1 MASLTRAELAHYPG
15 IGPTEQAFAAH
26 AEHRNDHL
34 TPLVPSVVT
43 PDAVRPR
50 PLPRK
55 IDLRPF
61 PGRTRLERAKCYLVA
76 HFVRA
81 ESWSDEALTAMAKEL
96 LRTSEIVR

>member
-15 IGPTEQAFAAH
+15 AGPTEQAFAAH
-26 AEHRNDHL
+26 SERLHDHK
-34 TPLVPSVVT
+34 TPLMPSVVPVEAT
-43 PDAVRPR
+43 RPR
-50 PLPRK
+50 ALPRR

-96 LRTSEIVR
+96 LRSSEIVR

>member
-15 IGPTEQAFAAH
+15 AGPTEQAFAAH
-26 AEHRNDHL
+26 TERLHDHK
-34 TPLVPSVVT
+34 TPLVPSVVPVEAT
-43 PDAVRPR
+43 RPR
-50 PLPRK
+50 ALPRR

-96 LRTSEIVR
+96 LRSSEIVR

>member
-1 MASLTRAELAHYPG
+1 MASLTRAELAKYPG
-15 IGPTEQAFAAH
+15 KGPTEKAVAAH
-26 AEHRNDHL
+26 NENL
-34 TPLVPSVVT
+34 TPLMPSVIT
-43 PDAVRPR
+43 PSAVRPR
-50 PLPRK
+50 ALPRR

-96 LRTSEIVR
+96 IRTSELV